1 MVRVVVGF
9 RLGCELVLELV
20 LELRLGVQLSTRACN
35 SNLKLTR
42 TPIPNPPYR
51 LVLQRTLW
59 MSAGSARTLGAGRY
73 AFQAGDSHV
82 NVPHFFDTN
91 ALQLCQS
98 LGLLTYAC
106 KTGSSTAIKLA
117 PRMHQNLPY

>member
-20 LELRLGVQLSTRACN
+20 LELRLWEGVQLSTRAIN
-35 SNLKLTR
+35 SILEVNPNPCC

-51 LVLQRTLW
+51 LVLQRTLDVCRKRKD
-59 MSAGSARTLGAGRY
+59 SGAGRY

-82 NVPHFFDTN
+82 NVPPLF
-91 ALQLCQS
+91 
-98 LGLLTYAC
+98 
-106 KTGSSTAIKLA
+106 
-117 PRMHQNLPY
+117 